1 MEKIRPICTIRTA
14 VAGTESVSCF
24 VTSIDAFD
32 NSERYSRVFFYNELN
47 ENVWTYTEQNDRIT
61 SVCVWSDPYN
71 QPNRVFAA
79 LSENG
84 EVIFLGP
91 NQSGEKIGDSG
102 LSSDSKGYGYLNCI
116 VQIGHHLFACGYSGQ
131 VYRRS
136 STGIWHHFDSSIL
149 QTSDSTEPKYFIES
163 MNGCSENDIYCVG
176 STSEP
181 GYPGRADY
189 WNGKHWTKLDLPID
203 TGRLTNLYIE
213 SHEKIWLCGANGTLL
228 CGNVN
233 DGFIKVKVKYLNS
246 LITSVTKFQECLFLA
261 TSKGIFYFDPRI
273 SDPVLMQVITNLQPP
288 QLTDTL
294 IVQSVE
300 GYLWSIGS
308 KKITRFDG
316 KIWES
321 IQHPDI
327 PNIK

>member
-14 VAGTESVSCF
+14 FAGAKFVACFAVSM
-24 VTSIDAFD
+24 DAFD
-32 NSERYSRVFFYNELN
+32 SREPYSRIFFYNERNKNL
-47 ENVWTYTEQNDRIT
+47 WTYAEYNCRIT
-61 SVCVWSDPYN
+61 SVCVWNDPAKLSH
-71 QPNRVFAA
+71 RIFTA

-84 EVIFLGP
+84 EIIFLGP
-91 NQSGEKIGDSG
+91 DQSLEKINEAG
-102 LSSDSKGYGYLNCI
+102 LLEASKGYGYLNCI
-116 VQIGHHLFACGYSGQ
+116 VQIDRHLFACGYSGQ
-131 VYRRS
+131 IYKRHS
-136 STGIWHHFDSSIL
+136 NGSWHHFDEGVL
-149 QTSDSTEPKYFIES
+149 QRSDSAEPKYFIES

-189 WNGKHWTKLDLPID
+189 WDGRHWTKLDLPID

-213 SHEKIWLCGANGTLL
+213 NHEKIWLCGANGTLL

-233 DGFIKVKVKYLNS
+233 DGFIKVKVKHLNS

-261 TSKGIFYFDPRI
+261 TSKGLFYFDSRI
-273 SDPVLMQVITNLQPP
+273 SDPVLMRVITNLQPP

-300 GYLWSIGS
+300 DYLWSIGS

-316 KIWES
+316 NIWES

-327 PNIK
+327 P